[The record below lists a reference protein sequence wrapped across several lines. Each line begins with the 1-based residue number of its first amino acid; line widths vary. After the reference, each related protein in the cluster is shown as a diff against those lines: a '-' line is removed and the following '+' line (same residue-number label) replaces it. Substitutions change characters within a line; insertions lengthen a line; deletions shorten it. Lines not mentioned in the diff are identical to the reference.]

1 MPKLKTTPEAILRS
15 AWAVFHRHGY
25 HHASLQQLADA
36 AGLGKAGILHHF
48 GSKAGVMRAVIDY
61 SVDWYERKVL
71 SIIEEERPLED
82 RLRAFIRKHFE
93 LCQLH
98 DGSGCFFA
106 NSILETGV
114 DGQFNDELRLFH
126 EKWLAAMQRLLT
138 ERFPPEEATE
148 RAYRLFAD
156 YQGSVLLFKLY
167 RDPVHLERLIDRTL
181 HNLQLPISISAR

>member
-25 HHASLQQLADA
+25 HHTSLQQLADA

-48 GSKAGVMRAVIDY
+48 GSKAGVMRAVIAY
-61 SVDWYERKVL
+61 AIDWYRRKVL
-71 SIIEEERPLED
+71 SIIAEEDSVEN
-82 RLRAFIRKHFE
+82 RLAAFIRKHFE
-93 LCQLH
+93 LCQLNE
-98 DGSGCFFA
+98 GSGCFFA

-114 DGQFNDELRLFH
+114 DGQFSAELREFH
-126 EKWLAAMQRLLT
+126 EAWLTAIQRLFS
-138 ERFPPEEATE
+138 ERFSVEEANE

-167 RDPVHLERLIDRTL
+167 RDPIHLERLIERSL
-181 HNLQLPISISAR
+181 QNLQVSIKITA

>member
-48 GSKAGVMRAVIDY
+48 GSKAGVMRAVIAY
-61 SVDWYERKVL
+61 AIDWYERKVL
-71 SIIEEERPLED
+71 SIIDESDDLET
-82 RLRAFIRKHFE
+82 RLEAFVRKHFE
-93 LCQLH
+93 LCQLNE
-98 DGSGCFFA
+98 GSGCFFA

-114 DGQFNDELRLFH
+114 DGKFALELRQFH
-126 EKWLAAMQRLLT
+126 EKWLAAMQRLLA
-138 ERFPPEEATE
+138 ERFSPEEATE

-167 RDPVHLERLIDRTL
+167 RDPIHLERLIDRSLDNL
-181 HNLQLPISISAR
+181 HLPITTSSQ